1 MQKDAGK
8 GWKILQT
15 KLKENGAMS
24 DEVEAKLCVMAEAC
38 AGGDFKTAL
47 KLNQELSASDWSS
60 HKNWLKGLKSV
71 LQLSQSHLSI
81 TEPEKPPPPP
91 SSSPPS
97 SDAGSPPAAKGVAT
111 FKAVTVPA
119 APAMQDAPARACDS
133 PSKAE
138 DGDEVEEVEVTAST
152 TAAQLAAEAT
162 AAANRELLRAFYEER
177 DLSKI
182 PKIDSIMAA
191 YSIAELTAALTAK

>member
-1 MQKDAGK
+1 VQKDAGK

-15 KLKENGAMS
+15 KLKDNGAMS
-24 DEVEAKLCVMAEAC
+24 DEVEAKLYVMAEAC

-81 TEPEKPPPPP
+81 VEPEKPPPPL
-91 SSSPPS
+91 SS
-97 SDAGSPPAAKGVAT
+97 SDAESSPAGKVVAT

-119 APAMQDAPARACDS
+119 APAIQDSPARACDR
-133 PSKAE
+133 PSKGE

-162 AAANRELLRAFYEER
+162 AAANRDLLRAFYEER

-182 PKIDSIMAA
+182 PKLDSIMAA